1 MEDNLN
7 IINKAEESM
16 ISAINHLE
24 GELAKIRAGKAN
36 PIMLKN
42 ISVDYYGN
50 QTPLNQVANVNTPNN
65 QTISIQPW
73 EKSLLDEIEKSIADS
88 NLGFNPVNNGESII
102 INIPPLTEERRVELT
117 KLAKTESDSAK
128 VTIRNIRQDSNQ
140 KIKSLDISEDLK
152 SNNEIDI
159 QELTDKYTKIIDD
172 MFSSKFDLLPKI
184 PRSLKKINPA
194 IIAKSMM
201 SRYPKLL
208 LIQLLNIH

>member
-7 IINKAEESM
+7 IIKNAEDSM

-24 GELAKIRAGKAN
+24 GELSKIRAGKAN

-50 QTPLNQVANVNTPNN
+50 LTPLNQVANVNTPNN

-73 EKSLLDEIEKSIADS
+73 EKSLLDEVEKSIIDS

-102 INIPPLTEERRVELT
+102 INIPPLTEERRVELN
-117 KLAKTESDSAK
+117 KVAKTESDSAK

-172 MFSSKFDLLPKI
+172 MFSSKEKDILTV
-184 PRSLKKINPA
+184 
-194 IIAKSMM
+194 
-201 SRYPKLL
+201 
-208 LIQLLNIH
+208 

>member
-1 MEDNLN
+1 MGLECSHKFNIMEDDLN
-7 IINKAEESM
+7 IINNAEESM

-42 ISVDYYGN
+42 IFVDYYGN

-73 EKSLLDEIEKSIADS
+73 EKSLLDEIEKSIVNS

-117 KLAKTESDSAK
+117 KVAKSESDSAK

-140 KIKSLDISEDLK
+140 KLKSLDISEDLK
-152 SNNEIDI
+152 TNNEIDI

-172 MFSSKFDLLPKI
+172 MFLSKEKDILTL
-184 PRSLKKINPA
+184 
-194 IIAKSMM
+194 
-201 SRYPKLL
+201 
-208 LIQLLNIH
+208 

>member
-1 MEDNLN
+1 MRRLGLEFSHKFNTMEDNLN

-172 MFSSKFDLLPKI
+172 MFSSKEKDILTL
-184 PRSLKKINPA
+184 
-194 IIAKSMM
+194 
-201 SRYPKLL
+201 
-208 LIQLLNIH
+208 

>member
-1 MEDNLN
+1 MDDNLN
-7 IINKAEESM
+7 IIKNAKENM

-73 EKSLLDEIEKSIADS
+73 EKSLLDEVEKSIINS

-102 INIPPLTEERRVELT
+102 INIPPLTEERRIELT
-117 KLAKTESDSAK
+117 KVAKSESDSAK

-140 KIKSLDISEDLK
+140 KIKSLEVSEDFK

-159 QELTDKYTKIIDD
+159 QELTDKYIKIIDD
-172 MFSSKFDLLPKI
+172 MFSSKEKDILTV
-184 PRSLKKINPA
+184 
-194 IIAKSMM
+194 
-201 SRYPKLL
+201 
-208 LIQLLNIH
+208 

>member
-7 IINKAEESM
+7 IISKAEESM
-16 ISAINHLE
+16 KSAINHLE

-88 NLGFNPVNNGESII
+88 NLGFH
-102 INIPPLTEERRVELT
+102 
-117 KLAKTESDSAK
+117 
-128 VTIRNIRQDSNQ
+128 
-140 KIKSLDISEDLK
+140 
-152 SNNEIDI
+152 
-159 QELTDKYTKIIDD
+159 
-172 MFSSKFDLLPKI
+172 
-184 PRSLKKINPA
+184 LKKKIF
-194 IIAKSMM
+194 
-201 SRYPKLL
+201 
-208 LIQLLNIH
+208 

>member
-1 MEDNLN
+1 MDDNLN
-7 IINKAEESM
+7 IIKNAKENM

-73 EKSLLDEIEKSIADS
+73 EKSLLDEVEKSIINS

-102 INIPPLTEERRVELT
+102 INIPPLTEERRIELT
-117 KLAKTESDSAK
+117 KVAKSESDSAK

-140 KIKSLDISEDLK
+140 NIKTLEISEDLK

-159 QELTDKYTKIIDD
+159 QELTDKYIKIIDD
-172 MFSSKFDLLPKI
+172 MFSSKEKDILTV
-184 PRSLKKINPA
+184 
-194 IIAKSMM
+194 
-201 SRYPKLL
+201 
-208 LIQLLNIH
+208 

>member
-1 MEDNLN
+1 MGLECSHKFNIMEDDLN
-7 IINKAEESM
+7 IINNAEESM

-42 ISVDYYGN
+42 IFVDYYGN

-73 EKSLLDEIEKSIADS
+73 EKSLLDEIEKSIVNS

-117 KLAKTESDSAK
+117 KVAKSESDSAK

-152 SNNEIDI
+152 TNNEIDI

-172 MFSSKFDLLPKI
+172 MFSSKEKDILTV
-184 PRSLKKINPA
+184 
-194 IIAKSMM
+194 
-201 SRYPKLL
+201 
-208 LIQLLNIH
+208 

>member
-1 MEDNLN
+1 MFLEKRLGLECSHKFNIMEDDLN
-7 IINKAEESM
+7 IINNAEESM

-42 ISVDYYGN
+42 IFVDYYGN

-73 EKSLLDEIEKSIADS
+73 EKSLLDEIEKSIVNS

-117 KLAKTESDSAK
+117 KVAKSESDSAK

-152 SNNEIDI
+152 TNNEIDI

-172 MFSSKFDLLPKI
+172 MFLSKEKDILTL
-184 PRSLKKINPA
+184 
-194 IIAKSMM
+194 
-201 SRYPKLL
+201 
-208 LIQLLNIH
+208 

>member
-1 MEDNLN
+1 MNDNFN
-7 IINKAEESM
+7 IIKNAEENM

-42 ISVDYYGN
+42 ISVDYYGS

-73 EKSLLDEIEKSIADS
+73 EKSLLDEIEKSIINS
-88 NLGFNPVNNGESII
+88 NLGFNPINNGESII
-102 INIPPLTEERRVELT
+102 INIPPLTEERRIELT
-117 KLAKTESDSAK
+117 KVAKSESDSAK

-140 KIKSLDISEDLK
+140 NIKSLEISEDLK

-159 QELTDKYTKIIDD
+159 QELTDKYIKIIDD
-172 MFSSKFDLLPKI
+172 MFSSKEKDILTV
-184 PRSLKKINPA
+184 
-194 IIAKSMM
+194 
-201 SRYPKLL
+201 
-208 LIQLLNIH
+208 

>member
-1 MEDNLN
+1 LGLECSHKFNIMEDDLN
-7 IINKAEESM
+7 IINNAEESM

-42 ISVDYYGN
+42 IFVDYYGN

-73 EKSLLDEIEKSIADS
+73 EKSLLDEIEKSIVNS

-117 KLAKTESDSAK
+117 KVAKSESDSAK

-152 SNNEIDI
+152 TNNEIDI

-172 MFSSKFDLLPKI
+172 MFSSKEKDILTV
-184 PRSLKKINPA
+184 
-194 IIAKSMM
+194 
-201 SRYPKLL
+201 
-208 LIQLLNIH
+208 

>member
-1 MEDNLN
+1 MGLEYSHKYNTMEENLN

-159 QELTDKYTKIIDD
+159 QELTDKYSKIIDD
-172 MFSSKFDLLPKI
+172 MFSSKEKDILTL
-184 PRSLKKINPA
+184 
-194 IIAKSMM
+194 
-201 SRYPKLL
+201 
-208 LIQLLNIH
+208 

>member
-1 MEDNLN
+1 MDDNLN
-7 IINKAEESM
+7 IIKNAKENM

-73 EKSLLDEIEKSIADS
+73 EKSLLDEIEKSIINS
-88 NLGFNPVNNGESII
+88 NLGFNPVNNRESII
-102 INIPPLTEERRVELT
+102 INIPPLTEERRIELS
-117 KLAKTESDSAK
+117 KVAKSESDSAK

-140 KIKSLDISEDLK
+140 NIKSLEISEDLK

-159 QELTDKYTKIIDD
+159 QELTDKYINIIDD
-172 MFSSKFDLLPKI
+172 MFSSKEKDILTV
-184 PRSLKKINPA
+184 
-194 IIAKSMM
+194 
-201 SRYPKLL
+201 
-208 LIQLLNIH
+208 

>member
-1 MEDNLN
+1 MDDNLN
-7 IINKAEESM
+7 IIKNAKENM

-42 ISVDYYGN
+42 ISVDYYGS

-73 EKSLLDEIEKSIADS
+73 EKSLLDEVEKSIINS

-102 INIPPLTEERRVELT
+102 INIPPLTEERRIELT
-117 KLAKTESDSAK
+117 KVAKSESDSAK

-140 KIKSLDISEDLK
+140 NIKSLEISEDLK

-159 QELTDKYTKIIDD
+159 QELTDKYIKIIDD
-172 MFSSKFDLLPKI
+172 MFSSKEKDILTV
-184 PRSLKKINPA
+184 
-194 IIAKSMM
+194 
-201 SRYPKLL
+201 
-208 LIQLLNIH
+208 

>member
-1 MEDNLN
+1 MDDNLN
-7 IINKAEESM
+7 IIKNAKENM

-42 ISVDYYGN
+42 ISVDYYGS

-73 EKSLLDEIEKSIADS
+73 EKSLLDEIEKSIINS
-88 NLGFNPVNNGESII
+88 NLGFNPVNNRESII
-102 INIPPLTEERRVELT
+102 INIPPLTEERRIELT
-117 KLAKTESDSAK
+117 KVAKSESDSAK

-140 KIKSLDISEDLK
+140 NIKTLEISEDLK

-159 QELTDKYTKIIDD
+159 QELTDKYIKIIDD
-172 MFSSKFDLLPKI
+172 MFSSKEKDILTV
-184 PRSLKKINPA
+184 
-194 IIAKSMM
+194 
-201 SRYPKLL
+201 
-208 LIQLLNIH
+208 

>member
-1 MEDNLN
+1 MELGCSHKYNIMEEDLN
-7 IINKAEESM
+7 IINNAEEKM

-42 ISVDYYGN
+42 IFVDYYGN

-73 EKSLLDEIEKSIADS
+73 EKSLLDEIEKSIVNS

-117 KLAKTESDSAK
+117 KVAKTESDTAK
-128 VTIRNIRQDSNQ
+128 ETITNIRQDSKQ

-172 MFSSKFDLLPKI
+172 MFLSKEKDILTL
-184 PRSLKKINPA
+184 
-194 IIAKSMM
+194 
-201 SRYPKLL
+201 
-208 LIQLLNIH
+208 